1 MSYRLGYHVACG
13 LVELELF
20 IRYGHRDRRRVP
32 DIRATLIDVIGAY
45 PLQSADDAHYLYSI
59 GARLRA
65 VWPEGQLLD
74 AKTIRYAAE
83 TYSADA
89 APAGLALVG
98 GFEGRGFERT
108 LAVMLS
114 RLEARKTPERRTAAP
129 ARASQFRVAA

>member
-1 MSYRLGYHVACG
+1 MGYRLGYHVACG

-20 IRYGHRDRRRVP
+20 IRYGHRDRRRIP
-32 DIRATLIDVIGAY
+32 EIRATLIDVIGAY

-65 VWPEGQLLD
+65 VWPDGQLLD

-89 APAGLALVG
+89 APAGIALMG
-98 GFEGRGFERT
+98 GFEGRGFQPT

-114 RLEARKTPERRTAAP
+114 RLEARKAPERRGSIAARTTRF
-129 ARASQFRVAA
+129 RAAA

>member
-1 MSYRLGYHVACG
+1 MGYRLGYHVACG

-20 IRYGHRDRRRVP
+20 IRYGHRNRGRVP
-32 DIRATLIDVIGAY
+32 EIRATLIDVIGAY
-45 PLQSADDAHYLYSI
+45 PLQTADDAHYLYSI
-59 GARLRA
+59 GARLRT
-65 VWPEGQLLD
+65 VWPEAYLLD

-89 APAGLALVG
+89 APAGIALVG

-114 RLEARKTPERRTAAP
+114 RLEARKAPERRPHAP
-129 ARASQFRVAA
+129 AKSFRFRAAA